1 MNVSPNL
8 NNLFQGDGEG
18 MPYELDWG
26 VDDEE
31 SGNSYSH
38 VESSDGQTT
47 QGEYR
52 VLLPDGRTQV
62 RWYRIGN
69 FNQCIARLVEIEF
82 LSISIQGVFISTG
95 ITMLF

>member
-62 RWYRIGN
+62 RWYGIKN
-69 FNQCIARLVEIEF
+69 FNQYIPRLVSIEF
-82 LSISIQGVFISTG
+82 YQYVYKVF
-95 ITMLF
+95 FFRQR